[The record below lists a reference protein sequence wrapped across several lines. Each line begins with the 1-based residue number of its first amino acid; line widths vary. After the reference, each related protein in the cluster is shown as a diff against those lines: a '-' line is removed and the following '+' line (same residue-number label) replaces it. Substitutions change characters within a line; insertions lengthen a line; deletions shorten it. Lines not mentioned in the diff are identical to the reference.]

1 MHNSFHKLS
10 NHWKSSICLPWRT
23 IKKCMIFYNYPKL
36 LSGEGIIN
44 DSTHLLL
51 TSDQMIRTFVDK
63 REPNAKMNPL
73 NDLKTLW
80 HRKRHFEHERRTHR
94 SIFSGRLHNFHL
106 NTCLWR
112 FVFSSSC
119 ESSRSFS
126 FVWPGLSDKLIMKE
140 ADFIFSSS
148 KPIC

>member
-1 MHNSFHKLS
+1 MKPTIYSPWTTKLGGVRLI
-10 NHWKSSICLPWRT
+10 NTWFL
-23 IKKCMIFYNYPKL
+23 YNNPKL

-73 NDLKTLW
+73 NDIMTGLLSMNVKSY
-80 HRKRHFEHERRTHR
+80 R

>member
-1 MHNSFHKLS
+1 MTVRLRNARFL
-10 NHWKSSICLPWRT
+10 
-23 IKKCMIFYNYPKL
+23 YNNPKL

-73 NDLKTLW
+73 NDLKTLL
-80 HRKRHFEHERRTHR
+80 HRLLSMNVKSYR